1 MPGGFGTLDEMFEAL
16 TLIQTDKLQDF
27 PVILMGAEY
36 WRDQIAMINKMAEV
50 GMISHDDLRLLQVTD
65 SVEEAVNFLVD
76 KAIKPFGLKPS
87 IRQPNSWLGERGL

>member
-1 MPGGFGTLDEMFEAL
+1 
-16 TLIQTDKLQDF
+16 
-27 PVILMGAEY
+27 
-36 WRDQIAMINKMAEV
+36 MINKMADAH
-50 GMISHDDLRLLQVTD
+50 MISREDLRLLQVTD